1 MSHFEQ
7 LQAIYPESSLRRAG
21 VQRERKSKLDA
32 HKSFIDNWLDE
43 RIKAENKQRFSQRSL
58 ARILKSTFELNV
70 SQAALSRYFK
80 KHRQE
85 GFFHE

>member
-21 VQRERKSKLDA
+21 LQRERKSKLET
-32 HKSFIDNWLDE
+32 HKAFIDDWLSH
-43 RIKAENKQRFSQRSL
+43 RVKAKNKLPFSQRAL
-58 ARILKSTFELNV
+58 AKKLHSKFGLTV